1 MVTVRRLRKGSARTN
16 DFQKT
21 ENKEGKVSKESVV
34 LRRWESIAG
43 NLELTTELKT

>member
-1 MVTVRRLRKGSARTN
+1 MVTVRRLRKGSARAN

-21 ENKEGKVSKESVV
+21 KNKGGKVSKESVV